1 MLVISKPITP
11 APLLSYNSINTPPN
25 SLSQT
30 HLYYRQ
36 LVQHLIVKMLIAVL
50 KIV

>member
-1 MLVISKPITP
+1 MPVASKPVTL
-11 APLLSYNSINTPPN
+11 APLLPYNSINTPPS

-36 LVQHLIVKMLIAVL
+36 LAQHLIVEILIAVL

>member
-1 MLVISKPITP
+1 MLVVFKPVMP
-11 APLLSYNSINTPPN
+11 APLLPYNSINTPPS

-30 HLYYRQ
+30 HLHYKQ
-36 LVQHLIVKMLIAVL
+36 SAQHIIEMLIAVL